1 MADDNTI
8 QNNTDNDVISAN
20 DPLDINEL
28 ASLNEEISNEF
39 IDQLQNQISQ
49 SSNIKN
55 DGELFEETM
64 PNETKEPAAF
74 NDDIDDNFIKKYK
87 AKLQK
92 QQNPSVKE
100 DDYELKSRSTP
111 EVKESND
118 TAEIPVADSNEESIQ
133 VTKPAIDNI
142 ETPKAAEIDQED
154 TVAESNS
161 EITDTPQEILQSEPP
176 KSDIES
182 VSGGNI
188 IEKPITKENVEYNE
202 SLDMLDN
209 NVKYSKYVIYIDPEN
224 KDFIDSLTVKERK
237 NLINRIIKEQDSIT
251 VSKRRFSNMQMFFA
265 HAIVAII
272 TFAIAI
278 PCIYWT
284 INASLEATI
293 NNYRASQ
300 VVFGKLYREHGK
312 IKTNANIR

>member
-1 MADDNTI
+1 MADDNTT

-92 QQNPSVKE
+92 QQNPSIKE

-154 TVAESNS
+154 MVTKSNS
-161 EITDTPQEILQSEPP
+161 EITDTPQKILQSEPP